1 MISKSK
7 SWLIVFYQQ
16 LFFLEE
22 DEEDM
27 TWYQTNYSLLSLLQ
41 DEEQSLESPI
51 DMKEIHDASFSMEPW
66 KAPGPNGYLARFFY
80 HSWKMVKYS
89 LCQTINSLGNNL
101 QEIYKLNKIIFVWS
115 LKWQP
120 QSLLT
125 SSGRFLYV
133 MSPTKFKPRSW
144 LIGLS
149 PSCPILSPPHQSRFI
164 PTHSI
169 YENVVVAWDIKHS
182 MRKMRGKLGY
192 FVIKVD
198 LAKAY
203 GRMK

>member
-101 QEIYKLNKIIFVWS
+101 QEIYKLNKIIFV
-115 LKWQP
+115 
-120 QSLLT
+120 
-125 SSGRFLYV
+125 
-133 MSPTKFKPRSW
+133 
-144 LIGLS
+144 
-149 PSCPILSPPHQSRFI
+149 
-164 PTHSI
+164 
-169 YENVVVAWDIKHS
+169 
-182 MRKMRGKLGY
+182 
-192 FVIKVD
+192 
-198 LAKAY
+198 
-203 GRMK
+203 